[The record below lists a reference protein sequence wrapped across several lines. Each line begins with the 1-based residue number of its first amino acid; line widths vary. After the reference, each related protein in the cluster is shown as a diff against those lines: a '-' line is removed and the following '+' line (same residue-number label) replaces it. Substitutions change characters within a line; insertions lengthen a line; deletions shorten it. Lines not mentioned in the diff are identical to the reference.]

1 MSALPENDLTLLL
14 TTEFLMAERGERTW
28 VQEGKLRAYR
38 LEAGGHRRFKRE
50 DLDRL
55 LTEEPRPEP

>member
-1 MSALPENDLTLLL
+1 
-14 TTEFLMAERGERTW
+14 MAERGERTW